1 MQEGQPEYSSGSY
14 SKDALY
20 YMGILLEFAKN
31 LESVN
36 SELDVYHLIT
46 SKLGEGLSLEDC
58 VVYQVNLHEGS
69 LSQVSAFGPKSAG
82 KEIKNQLH
90 LKIGEGHAGICAKE
104 KRTLKI
110 DNVANSK
117 DYIPD
122 IIPMGSEIE
131 VPIVINGEVDAVISS
146 ESSRVNF
153 YSEFHVKIFEL
164 SASMV
169 AESIA
174 RIRDYNELG
183 RIKTQ
188 LETIVEQK
196 NLDVSRLIDTLSE
209 QYTQLKFQQEK
220 REQLIQEIHHRVNN
234 NLQIISSLIRLH
246 LSYSNSGNQQLLTSI
261 HNRVQAMAL
270 IHQNVYKSVELNTV
284 NVESYLRDLFNHIR
298 SSHYHQLAIQIDLS
312 CHVSLLSL
320 DTLVP
325 LGILIVEFFDGL
337 LSYYICNN
345 TKIID
350 WKVDMDLMPDGS
362 NYKLSIID
370 ESGINIFESWNP
382 VDESVMHGV
391 LCQALIEQIQG
402 QLQCEFIDPVNR
414 IEFTFPLIS
423 NQDSSL

>member
-1 MQEGQPEYSSGSY
+1 MQDGQPEYSSGSY

-20 YMGILLEFAKN
+20 FMGILLEFSRS

-46 SKLGEGLSLEDC
+46 SKLGKDLSLEDC
-58 VVYQVNLHEGS
+58 VVYQVNSLEGS
-69 LSQVSAFGPKSAG
+69 LYQVSAFGPKSSG
-82 KEIKNQLH
+82 KDIKNQLR

-104 KRTLKI
+104 KRTMKI
-110 DNVANSK
+110 DDVAQSS

-122 IIPMGSEIE
+122 IISMGSEIE
-131 VPIVINGEVDAVISS
+131 VPIIINGDVDAVISS

-164 SASMV
+164 IASMV
-169 AESIA
+169 AESLA
-174 RIRDYNELG
+174 RIREYNELG
-183 RIKTQ
+183 RIKAQ
-188 LETIVEQK
+188 LESIVEQK
-196 NLDVSRLIDTLSE
+196 NLDVSRLLDTLSE
-209 QYTQLKFQQEK
+209 QYSQLKFQQEK

-246 LSYSNSGNQQLLTSI
+246 LSYSIPENQQLLTSI

-298 SSHYHQLAIQIDLS
+298 SAHYHQITINIDLS
-312 CHVSLLSL
+312 CRVNLLSL
-320 DTLVP
+320 ETLVP

-337 LSYYICNN
+337 LSYYISNN
-345 TKIID
+345 TKVLD
-350 WKVDMDLMPDGS
+350 WKVDMDLLVDGS
-362 NYKLSIID
+362 NCKLTIID
-370 ESGINIFESWNP
+370 ESGINIFESWSP
-382 VDESVMHGV
+382 IDESVMHGV

-402 QLQCEFIDPVNR
+402 QLQCEFTPPVNR
-414 IEFTFPLIS
+414 IEFTFPLVS
-423 NQDSSL
+423 NQSTSL